1 MSTTRI
7 IYHPV
12 PFIIRQPLT
21 PVTINTV
28 LPGHIRKVIGIKA
41 VHSAGVQFMATGNY
55 LPVIGYLSLEFNN
68 KRYHFGHLDVPFDN
82 RAEASDAFLDAAID
96 LAPGSLLTG
105 NYENKVFTGTDYQKT
120 DGTVTGKWSNYIV
133 TIYLKALSDD

>member
-1 MSTTRI
+1 MTKTRI

-12 PFIIRQPLT
+12 PFIVRQPLT

-28 LPGHIRKVIGIKA
+28 LPSHIRKVTGIKV
-41 VHSAGVQFMATGNY
+41 VHSVGVQSMTTAAY

-68 KRYHFGHLDVPFDN
+68 KQYHFGHLDVPFDN
-82 RAEASDAFLDAAID
+82 RAEASDAYHDAAID
-96 LAPGSLLTG
+96 IMPGSLLTG
-105 NYENKVFTGTDYQKT
+105 NYENKVFTGIEYQKA
-120 DGTVTGKWSNYIV
+120 DGTITDKWSNYIV

>member
-1 MSTTRI
+1 MRTTRI

-12 PFIIRQPLT
+12 PFIVRQPLT

-28 LPGHIRKVIGIKA
+28 LPGHIKKVIGIKA
-41 VHSAGVQFMATGNY
+41 VHSVGVQLMATEAY

-82 RAEASDAFLDAAID
+82 RPEASDAFLDASID
-96 LAPGSLLTG
+96 LFPGSLLTG
-105 NYENKVFTGTDYQKT
+105 NYENKVFTDITYQKA
-120 DGTVTGKWSNYIV
+120 DGTVTDKWSNYIV